1 MNAAMT
7 SLDFVALH
15 TGARLVG
22 DSVAIAGVSTDTRK
36 IREGELF
43 VALSGPHFD
52 GHDFI
57 AAAEQVGAA
66 AVLVAREVACAVPQL
81 IVADTLDA
89 LARFAAGWRREFS
102 LPVVGVTGSAGKTTT
117 KQMLASILAERGS
130 VLATEGN
137 LNNDIGVPLT
147 LLRLRREHRFAV
159 IEMGANHAGEIAALA
174 RIVRPD
180 VGLITNAGAAHLEGF
195 GSIEGVVEA
204 KGEMYAGVVDGGV
217 CVINGD
223 QPWAED
229 WKQRAGLRRKL
240 VFGTDVRHDFHID
253 GEIHE
258 HDAGAHFTLA
268 TPDGNVGIELPLRG
282 RHNVLNALAA
292 AAAAFAAGADRQAMA
307 DGLRKVTNVGG
318 RMRVE
323 RLSNGLTLVDDT
335 YNANPLSMRA
345 AIDWLVAGER
355 RGWLVMGD
363 MGELG
368 DDARL
373 LHEEIGAYAAE
384 RGVER
389 LYGLGPLST
398 AACDAFGDA
407 RCYTDVAPLIDDLAA
422 ELVTQPASEITVLV
436 KGSRSARMERVVAG
450 LRERETH

>member
-1 MNAAMT
+1 MSSAMT
-7 SLDFVALH
+7 SLDFIALH
-15 TGARLVG
+15 AGARLVG
-22 DSVAIAGVSTDTRK
+22 DSVAITGVSTDTRT

-43 VALSGPHFD
+43 VALSGPRFD
-52 GHDFI
+52 GHDFVADAI
-57 AAAEQVGAA
+57 ARGAA
-66 AVLVAREVACAVPQL
+66 AVLVSHQVDCAVPQL
-81 IVADTLDA
+81 VVADTLEA

-102 LPVVGVTGSAGKTTT
+102 LPVVGITGSAGKTTT
-117 KQMLASILAERGS
+117 KQMLASILAERGN
-130 VLATEGN
+130 VLATVGN

-159 IEMGANHAGEIAALA
+159 IEMGANHAGEIAALT
-174 RIVRPD
+174 RIARPD

-229 WKQRAGLRRKL
+229 WKLRAGLRHKL
-240 VFGTDVRHDFHID
+240 MFGTASTNDFHID
-253 GEIHE
+253 GDIEE
-258 HDAGAHFTLA
+258 HDGGMRFRMA
-268 TPDGNVGIELPLRG
+268 TPDGSVDIDLPLRG
-282 RHNVLNALAA
+282 HHNAMNALAA
-292 AAAAFAAGADRQAMA
+292 AAAAGAAGADRQAMA
-307 DGLRKVTNVGG
+307 DGLGKVANVGG
-318 RMRVE
+318 RMHVE
-323 RLSNGLTLVDDT
+323 QLSNGVTLVDDT

-368 DDARL
+368 GDARL

-389 LYGLGPLST
+389 LYGLGVLSR

-407 RCYTDVAPLIDDLAA
+407 RCYSDAAPLIDDLARD
-422 ELVTQPASEITVLV
+422 LASGITVLV

-450 LRERETH
+450 LREREMH